1 MKHFTLNLRWL
12 IMSLVLCVGGGTA
25 WGQEQATTL
34 FHESFGNNTGSA
46 RNWDNSYSVKTGI
59 ADVYSGVTAYTVA
72 NVKQGK
78 NSTGSTLSGLNQS
91 SQGTDASIIIGPLNV
106 ANYKN
111 LTLKYQWKAG
121 STKGTYTTTA
131 SYATSSNGTYTSLTG
146 TGNGATTF
154 VERSYTLPEAA
165 QVSTLYLKIVWN
177 TSNTQAIIDEV
188 DLSGVANGEIVEL
201 QDPEFAFSPTEITLA
216 SGATFTKPSL
226 SYATGYN
233 GTVFYKSSNESIAT
247 VNGNGEVTP
256 EAAGTVQICAYAE
269 STSTFK
275 KVNEGDVYY
284 TLTIEAPAA
293 PTFSP
298 ASGSTYEN
306 SQEVSINGAGT
317 IYYTT
322 DDSTP
327 TTSSTQYTAPFTIT
341 DNITVKA
348 IVVDAN
354 GIQSEVSEASYTNT
368 IVQQPTNIT
377 TTLNNAAFGK
387 DGTVSG
393 QTVDTGTCTKD
404 GVTITYNRNSG
415 SWYVNNQAIRF
426 YKDNE
431 LIIQAPNGYLITK
444 IVFEGSN
451 FKTDVI
457 SDVQT
462 CTSTESALSWTGS
475 AKKVTFTRPED
486 ASGYMTLNSV
496 SITLVAEKPDCVT
509 DLAFTPTELNINDE
523 GNFTTSATEDEEAGT
538 ITYSYSCNNA
548 GLTVSSEG
556 TYTANAG
563 GTYEVTLTA
572 TPANTTHKA
581 VSVTQTVTVVD
592 PDAHGT
598 RENPYTVAEAIAL
611 IDTLGDSSSD
621 HVYVKG
627 IVSQIDRFN
636 DYDNTILYWIS
647 DDGKTTV
654 QLEVY
659 RGKNLNNTTFSSI
672 EDLQLGDIVT
682 VYGQLTKYNN
692 ETPEF
697 GSGNYIVSLE
707 HSTKADP
714 EIAYNP
720 DSYTISIG
728 ETFTAPTLTNPHN
741 LPVTYSSNKDYVAT
755 VDAATGAITLGTAA
769 GTVTITATFAGD
781 DEYVP
786 GQASY
791 TLTVANNA
799 AQYFKKVTSTAD
811 LVAGKEYILVATG
824 MSKAISEENSNGSN
838 RKSVSVDIVNDK
850 ITIRDE
856 AVTVFTLGGAS
867 DAWTFQAN
875 DNKKYLAVTTN
886 GNYLGESDAVGTE
899 NKQEWTVTTDF
910 NVVNKAFT
918 NRTIGAVANNNNSFA
933 TYTNNSDGKEY
944 AVLFVKMPD
953 AFDVKITAAKM
964 GTLYV
969 GDGNLVV
976 PEGVTAQTLK
986 LDESGD
992 GTALVASREYKA
1004 GDVLPAGEAVIIYG
1018 EAGDYSF
1025 EYTTDEGTYG
1035 AVDAENLLKGS
1046 DTATTDNQEGYS
1058 YYTLGVINNV
1068 AGFYRQTGTEAKSV
1082 KSAAHKAYLKV
1093 PNAGGGEVKSFYVL
1107 GGDTTTGVTAIETSD
1122 RSNNVVYNLAGQR
1135 VVAPTKG
1142 LYIVNGKKVFIK

>member
-1 MKHFTLNLRWL
+1 
-12 IMSLVLCVGGGTA
+12 MSLVLCVGGGTA
-25 WGQEQATTL
+25 WGETSTLTFTAACGGSGTADDGTSWTVTSDGSESSFDNTKGIHYGTSSAKVQYIKLSTSSISGTITKVVVNASTASGVSATASVTVGGTA
-34 FHESFGNNTGSA
+34 FGGDAQSLSTTATDYTFEGSA
-46 RNWDNSYSVKTGI
+46 SGEIIVSVSKPSSEKKALYVKSI
-59 ADVYSGVTAYTVA
+59 AV
-72 NVKQGK
+72 
-78 NSTGSTLSGLNQS
+78 
-91 SQGTDASIIIGPLNV
+91 
-106 ANYKN
+106 
-111 LTLKYQWKAG
+111 
-121 STKGTYTTTA
+121 TYTAGELTDPSFEWS
-131 SYATSSNGTYTSLTG
+131 SYEVTYTSGQSFT
-146 TGNGATTF
+146 A
-154 VERSYTLPEAA
+154 
-165 QVSTLYLKIVWN
+165 
-177 TSNTQAIIDEV
+177 
-188 DLSGVANGEIVEL
+188 
-201 QDPEFAFSPTEITLA
+201 PT
-216 SGATFTKPSL
+216 L
-226 SYATGYN
+226 SYASGYD
-233 GTVFYKSSNESIAT
+233 GTVLYKSSDETVAT
-247 VNGNGEVTP
+247 VSTNGVITP
-256 EAAGTVQICAYAE
+256 KKAGTTNISAYA
-269 STSTFK
+269 SATSTYAA
-275 KVNEGDVYY
+275 VPEGTISYK
-284 TLTIEAPAA
+284 LTVVAPAA
-293 PTFSP
+293 PTFTP
-298 ASGSTYEN
+298 ISGSTYED
-306 SQEVSINGAGT
+306 SQEVSINGSGT

-322 DDSTP
+322 DGSTP

-354 GIQSEVSEASYTNT
+354 GVQSEVSEASYTNT
-368 IVQQPTNIT
+368 NVQQPTNISA
-377 TTLNNAAFGK
+377 TLNNVFLSVEAGK
-387 DGTVSG
+387 NISSNV
-393 QTVDTGTCTKD
+393 VKEVD
-404 GVTITYNRNSG
+404 GVTIEIPYENAGNAKTRGDANY
-415 SWYVNNQAIRF
+415 IRF
-426 YKDNE
+426 YTDNKF
-431 LIIQAPNGYLITK
+431 IVTAPAGYNITK
-444 IVFEGSN
+444 IVFTEPS
-451 FKTDVI
+451 TS
-457 SDVQT
+457 SDKKWDGTVNASSGNWDNDT
-462 CTSTESALSWTGS
+462 RIWTGDIS
-475 AKKVTFTRPED
+475 TVTLTFTAHCR
-486 ASGYMTLNSV
+486 ASNVT
-496 SITLVAEKPDCVT
+496 ITLAKAMPDCVT
-509 DLAFTPTELNINDE
+509 DLAFTPTELKINDE
-523 GNFTTSATEDEEAGT
+523 GNFTTSATEDAEAGA
-538 ITYSYSCNNA
+538 ITYSYSCSDA

-556 TYTANAG
+556 AYTANAG

-572 TPANTTHKA
+572 TPANATHKA

-592 PDAHGT
+592 PDVHGT
-598 RENPYTVAEAIAL
+598 LENPYTVVEAIAL
-611 IDTLGDSSSD
+611 IETLGSSTSD
-621 HVYVKG
+621 YVYVKG
-627 IVSQIDRFN
+627 IVSQIDKFN
-636 DYDNTILYWIS
+636 NYDNTIQYWIS

-720 DSYTISIG
+720 DNYTISLG

-741 LPVTYSSNKDYVAT
+741 LPVTYSSDKDNVAT

-799 AQYFKKVTSTAD
+799 VQYFKKVTSMSD

-838 RKSVSVDIVNDK
+838 RKSVSVAIVNDK

-856 AVTVFTLGGAS
+856 AVTVFTLGGATN
-867 DAWTFQAN
+867 AWTFQAN
-875 DNKKYLAVTTN
+875 DNKKYLAVMTD
-886 GNYLGESDAVGTE
+886 GNYLEESAAVGSE
-899 NKQEWTVTTDF
+899 NKQEWTVTADF
-910 NVVNKAFT
+910 NVVNNAFT

-976 PEGVTAQTLK
+976 PEGVTAKTLK
-986 LDESGD
+986 LDTD
-992 GTALVASREYKA
+992 GTTLVASREYA
-1004 GDVLPAGEAVIIYG
+1004 SGEVLPAGEAVVIYG

-1025 EYTTDEGTYG
+1025 EYTTKAAE
-1035 AVDAENLLKGS
+1035 AVDTNNLLKGS
-1046 DTATTDNQEGYS
+1046 DTAVKDEEAGYS
-1058 YYTLGVINNV
+1058 YYILGFENGV
-1068 AGFYRQTGTEAKSV
+1068 AGFYRQKGTEAKYV
-1082 KSAAHKAYLKV
+1082 NSAAHKAYLKI
-1093 PNAGGGEVKSFYVL
+1093 PNANGEVKNFYVF

>member
-25 WGQEQATTL
+25 WGETSTL
-34 FHESFGNNTGSA
+34 TFTAACGGSGTADDGTQWTVTSDGSESNFDNTKGIHYGTNSA
-46 RNWDNSYSVKTGI
+46 KVQYIKLSTSSISGTITKVVVNAST
-59 ADVYSGVTAYTVA
+59 ASGVSATASVTVGGTAFGGDAQSLSTSAKDYTFEDSKKGEIIVSVSKPSSA
-72 NVKQGK
+72 SKALYVK
-78 NSTGSTLSGLNQS
+78 
-91 SQGTDASIIIGPLNV
+91 SIAV
-106 ANYKN
+106 
-111 LTLKYQWKAG
+111 
-121 STKGTYTTTA
+121 TYTAGELTDPSFEWS
-131 SYATSSNGTYTSLTG
+131 SYEVTYTSGQSFT
-146 TGNGATTF
+146 A
-154 VERSYTLPEAA
+154 
-165 QVSTLYLKIVWN
+165 
-177 TSNTQAIIDEV
+177 
-188 DLSGVANGEIVEL
+188 
-201 QDPEFAFSPTEITLA
+201 PT
-216 SGATFTKPSL
+216 L
-226 SYATGYN
+226 SYASGYD
-233 GTVFYKSSNESIAT
+233 GTVLYKSSDETVAT
-247 VNGNGEVTP
+247 VSTNGVITLKK
-256 EAAGTVQICAYAE
+256 AGTTNISAYA
-269 STSTFK
+269 SATSTYAA
-275 KVNEGDVYY
+275 VPEGTIYY
-284 TLTIEAPAA
+284 QLTVVAPAA

-298 ASGSTYEN
+298 ADGSSYED
-306 SQEVSINGAGT
+306 SQEVSINGTGT

-322 DDSTP
+322 DGSTP
-327 TTSSTQYTAPFTIT
+327 TTSSPQYTAPFTIT

-348 IVVDAN
+348 IAVDAN
-354 GIQSEVSEASYTNT
+354 GVQSEVSEASYTNT
-368 IVQQPTNIT
+368 IIEQPINVSAI
-377 TTLNNAAFGK
+377 LNNVFLGVEAGANIKSNVTNEINGITIAVPY
-387 DGTVSG
+387 DGAG
-393 QTVDTGTCTKD
+393 NTKARGD
-404 GVTITYNRNSG
+404 SDR
-415 SWYVNNQAIRF
+415 IRF
-426 YKDNE
+426 YTDNKF
-431 LIIQAPNGYLITK
+431 IATAPAGYNITK
-444 IVFEGSN
+444 IVFTEP
-451 FKTDVI
+451 T
-457 SDVQT
+457 SDKKWNGTVNVSGGNWDNDSRT
-462 CTSTESALSWTGS
+462 WTGS
-475 AKKVTFTRPED
+475 NISSVTLTFTAQCQ
-486 ASGYMTLNSV
+486 ASNVT
-496 SITLVAEKPDCVT
+496 ITLEKAKPDCVT
-509 DLAFTPTELNINDE
+509 GLAFTPTELNINDE

-538 ITYSYSCNNA
+538 ITYIYSCNNA

-556 TYTANAG
+556 AYTANAG

-611 IDTLGDSSSD
+611 IETLGGSSSD
-621 HVYVKG
+621 NVYVKG

-636 DYDNTILYWIS
+636 DYDNTIQYWIS

-659 RGKNLNNTTFSSI
+659 RGKNLDNTTFSSVD
-672 EDLQLGDIVT
+672 DLLLGDVVT
-682 VYGQLTKYNN
+682 VYGQLTKFN

-697 GSGNYIVSLE
+697 DRGNYIVSLE

-714 EIAYNP
+714 ELAYSP
-720 DSYTISIG
+720 DNYTISLG
-728 ETFTAPTLTNPHN
+728 QTFTAPTLTNPHN
-741 LPVTYSSNKDYVAT
+741 LPVTYSSNKDYVAA

-799 AQYFKKVTSTAD
+799 VQYFKKVTSTAD

-875 DNKKYLAVTTN
+875 DNKKYLAVTTD
-886 GNYLGESDAVGTE
+886 GNYLEESDAVGTE

-976 PEGVTAQTLK
+976 PVGVTAKTLK
-986 LDESGD
+986 LDTD
-992 GTALVASREYKA
+992 GTTLVASREYA
-1004 GDVLPAGEAVIIYG
+1004 SGEVLPAGEAVVIYG

-1025 EYTTDEGTYG
+1025 EYTTKAAE
-1035 AVDAENLLKGS
+1035 AVDTNNLLKGS
-1046 DTATTDNQEGYS
+1046 DTAVKDEEAGYS
-1058 YYTLGVINNV
+1058 YYILGFENGV
-1068 AGFYRQTGTEAKSV
+1068 AGFYRQKGTEAKYV
-1082 KSAAHKAYLKV
+1082 NSAAHKAYLKI
-1093 PNAGGGEVKSFYVL
+1093 PNANGEVKNFYVF

>member
-12 IMSLVLCVGGGTA
+12 IMSLVLCVGSGTA
-25 WGQEQATTL
+25 WGEEQATNL

-46 RNWDNSYSVKTGI
+46 RDWDYSYSAKTGI
-59 ADVYSGVTAYTVA
+59 ADVYAGVTAYTVS

-78 NSTGSTLSGLNQS
+78 NTTGSTQSGLNQS

-111 LTLKYQWKAG
+111 LTLKYQWKAV
-121 STKGTYTTTA
+121 SIKGTYTTTA

-146 TGNGATTF
+146 TGKGATTF
-154 VERSYTLPEAA
+154 VERSYPLPEAA

-226 SYATGYN
+226 SYATEYD
-233 GTVFYKSSNESIAT
+233 GTVLYKSSDESIAT
-247 VNGNGEVTP
+247 VDGNGDVIP
-256 EAAGTVQICAYAE
+256 KAAGTVQISAYAE

-306 SQEVSINGAGT
+306 SQEVSINGSGT

-322 DDSTP
+322 DGSTP

-368 IVQQPTNIT
+368 IVQEPRNISA
-377 TTLNNAAFGK
+377 TLNNGFLGVEAGK
-387 DGTVSG
+387 NISSNV
-393 QTVDTGTCTKD
+393 VKEVD
-404 GVTITYNRNSG
+404 GVTIEIPYENAG
-415 SWYVNNQAIRF
+415 STKARGDVNYVRF
-426 YKDNE
+426 YTDNKF
-431 LIIQAPNGYLITK
+431 IVSAPAGYNITK
-444 IVFEGSN
+444 ILFTEPSKSSDKKWEGSAN
-451 FKTDVI
+451 VSGGNWDNDTR
-457 SDVQT
+457 T
-462 CTSTESALSWTGS
+462 WTGRDLS
-475 AKKVTFTRPED
+475 SVTLTFTAHCR
-486 ASGYMTLNSV
+486 ASNVT
-496 SITLVAEKPDCVT
+496 ITFAKAMPDCVT
-509 DLAFTPTELNINDE
+509 DLSFTPTELNINAE
-523 GNFTTSATEDEEAGT
+523 GNFTTSATEDAEAGS
-538 ITYSYSCNNA
+538 ITYSYTCNNT

-556 TYTANAG
+556 AYTANAA

-572 TPANTTHKA
+572 TPANATHKA

-592 PDAHGT
+592 PDVHGT

-611 IDTLGDSSSD
+611 IETLGNSSSNY
-621 HVYVKG
+621 VYVKG

-636 DYDNTILYWIS
+636 DNSTIQYWIS
-647 DDGKTTV
+647 DNGQTTV
-654 QLEVY
+654 QMEVY
-659 RGKNLNNTTFSSI
+659 QGKNLNNQTFSSI

-682 VYGQLTKYNN
+682 VYGQLKKYN
-692 ETPEF
+692 ETPQF
-697 GSGNYIVSLE
+697 DKGNYIVSLE

-714 EIAYNP
+714 ELSYSP
-720 DSYTISIG
+720 DSYTISLG

-741 LPVTYSSNKDYVAT
+741 LPVTYSSDKDEVAT
-755 VDAATGAITLGTAA
+755 VDANTGAITLGTSA
-769 GTVTITATFAGD
+769 GTVIVTAKFAGD
-781 DEYVP
+781 DDFVP

-791 TLTVANNA
+791 TLVVANNP

-838 RKSVSVDIVNDK
+838 RKSVSVAIVNDK

-856 AVTVFTLGGAS
+856 AVTVFTLGGS
-867 DAWTFQAN
+867 TDAWTFQAN
-875 DNKKYLAVTTN
+875 DNKKYLAVTTDD
-886 GNYLGESDAVGTE
+886 NYLVESDAVGTE
-899 NKQEWTVTTDF
+899 NEQEWTVTADF

-918 NRTIGAVANNNNSFA
+918 ERTIGAVANNNYSFA
-933 TYTNNSDGKEY
+933 TYTNNSEGKEY

-986 LDESGD
+986 LDASGD

-1004 GDVLPAGEAVIIYG
+1004 GDVLPACEAVIIYG

-1046 DTATTDNQEGYS
+1046 DTAVKDEEAGYS
-1058 YYTLGVINNV
+1058 YYILGFENGV
-1068 AGFYRQTGTEAKSV
+1068 AGFYRQKGTEAKYV
-1082 KSAAHKAYLKV
+1082 NSAAHKAYLKV
-1093 PNAGGGEVKSFYVL
+1093 PNANGGVKSFYVF
-1107 GGDTTTGVTAIETSD
+1107 GGDTTTGVTAIETSN

>member
-25 WGQEQATTL
+25 WGETSTLTFTEACGGSGTADDGTTL
-34 FHESFGNNTGSA
+34 WTVTSDGSESSFDNTKGIHYGTSSA
-46 RNWDNSYSVKTGI
+46 KVQYIKLSTSDITGTI
-59 ADVYSGVTAYTVA
+59 TKVVVNASTASGVSATASVTVGGTAFGGGAQSLSTSAKDYTFEDSKKGEIIVTVSKPSSEKKA
-72 NVKQGK
+72 LYVK
-78 NSTGSTLSGLNQS
+78 
-91 SQGTDASIIIGPLNV
+91 SIAV
-106 ANYKN
+106 
-111 LTLKYQWKAG
+111 
-121 STKGTYTTTA
+121 TYTAGELTDPSFEWS
-131 SYATSSNGTYTSLTG
+131 SYEVTYTSGQSFT
-146 TGNGATTF
+146 A
-154 VERSYTLPEAA
+154 
-165 QVSTLYLKIVWN
+165 
-177 TSNTQAIIDEV
+177 
-188 DLSGVANGEIVEL
+188 
-201 QDPEFAFSPTEITLA
+201 PT
-216 SGATFTKPSL
+216 L
-226 SYATGYN
+226 SYASGYN
-233 GTVFYKSSNESIAT
+233 GTVLYKSSDENVAT
-247 VNGNGEVTP
+247 VSTDGVITP
-256 EAAGTVQICAYAE
+256 IKAGTTNISAYA
-269 STSTFK
+269 SATSTYAA
-275 KVNEGDVYY
+275 VPEGTISYQ
-284 TLTIEAPAA
+284 LTVVAPAA

-322 DDSTP
+322 DGSTP

-348 IVVDAN
+348 IAVDAN
-354 GIQSEVSEASYTNT
+354 GVQSEVSEASYTNT
-368 IVQQPTNIT
+368 NIEQPINVSAI
-377 TTLNNAAFGK
+377 LNNVFLGVEAGVNIKSNVTNEINGITIAVPY
-387 DGTVSG
+387 DGAG
-393 QTVDTGTCTKD
+393 NTKARGD
-404 GVTITYNRNSG
+404 SDR
-415 SWYVNNQAIRF
+415 IRF
-426 YKDNE
+426 YTDNKF
-431 LIIQAPNGYLITK
+431 IATAPAGYNITK
-444 IVFEGSN
+444 IVFTEPTSDKKWNGTVNVSGGN
-451 FKTDVI
+451 WDNDSKT
-457 SDVQT
+457 
-462 CTSTESALSWTGS
+462 WTGS
-475 AKKVTFTRPED
+475 NISSVTLTFTAQCQ
-486 ASGYMTLNSV
+486 ASNVT
-496 SITLVAEKPDCVT
+496 ITLEKAKPDCVT

-538 ITYSYSCNNA
+538 ITYSYSCSNA

-556 TYTANAG
+556 AYTANAG

-611 IDTLGDSSSD
+611 IETLGGSSSD
-621 HVYVKG
+621 NVYVKG

-636 DYDNTILYWIS
+636 DYDNTIQYWIS

-659 RGKNLNNTTFSSI
+659 RGKNLDNTTFSSVD
-672 EDLQLGDIVT
+672 DLLLGDVVT
-682 VYGQLTKYNN
+682 VYGQLTKFN

-697 GSGNYIVSLE
+697 DRGNYIVSLE

-714 EIAYNP
+714 ELSYSP
-720 DSYTISIG
+720 DSYTISLG

-741 LPVTYSSNKDYVAT
+741 LPVTYSSDKDYVAA

-799 AQYFKKVTSTAD
+799 VQYFKKVTSMSD

-886 GNYLGESDAVGTE
+886 GNYLEESDAVGTE
-899 NKQEWTVTTDF
+899 NKQEWTVTADYF
-910 NVVNKAFT
+910 NVVNKAFI
-918 NRTIGAVANNNNSFA
+918 NRTIGAAGNNNNSFA

-1025 EYTTDEGTYG
+1025 EYTTDAAKFE
-1035 AVDAENLLKGS
+1035 AVDTDNLLKGS
-1046 DTATTDNQEGYS
+1046 DTATTDNEEGYS

-1082 KSAAHKAYLKV
+1082 QSAAHKAYLKV
-1093 PNAGGGEVKSFYVL
+1093 PNASGGEVKSFYVL

-1122 RSNNVVYNLAGQR
+1122 RSNNAVYNLAGQR

>member
-25 WGQEQATTL
+25 WGEEQATTL

-46 RNWDNSYSVKTGI
+46 RDWDNSYSVKTGI

-165 QVSTLYLKIVWN
+165 QVSTLYLKIVWK

-233 GTVFYKSSNESIAT
+233 GTVLYKSSNESIAT
-247 VNGNGEVTP
+247 VNGNGDVTP
-256 EAAGTVQICAYAE
+256 KAAGTVQICAYAE

-322 DDSTP
+322 DGSTP

-377 TTLNNAAFGK
+377 ITLNNAAFGK
-387 DGTVSG
+387 EGTVSG

-431 LIIQAPNGYLITK
+431 LIIQAPNGYLITN
-444 IVFEGSN
+444 IVFQGSG
-451 FKTDVI
+451 FRTDVS

-475 AKKVTFTRPED
+475 AKKVTFTRPNN
-486 ASGYMTLNSV
+486 ASSYMTLNSV
-496 SITLVAEKPDCVT
+496 SITLVVELPDCVT
-509 DLAFTPTELNINDE
+509 DLSFTPTELSINDE
-523 GNFTTSATEDEEAGT
+523 GNFTTSATEDAEAGA
-538 ITYSYSCNNA
+538 ITYSYTCNNA

-556 TYTANAG
+556 AYTANAA

-572 TPANTTHKA
+572 TPANATHKA

-592 PDAHGT
+592 PDVHGT
-598 RENPYTVAEAIAL
+598 LENPYTVAEAIAL
-611 IDTLGDSSSD
+611 IETLGSSTSD
-621 HVYVKG
+621 YVYVKG
-627 IVSQIDRFN
+627 IVSQIDKFN
-636 DYDNTILYWIS
+636 DYNSTIQYWIS

-654 QLEVY
+654 QMEVY
-659 RGKNLNNTTFSSI
+659 QGKNLNNTTFSSV
-672 EDLQLGDIVT
+672 EDLQLGNIVT
-682 VYGQLTKYNN
+682 VYGQLKKYDD
-692 ETPEF
+692 TPEF
-697 GSGNYIVSLE
+697 DKGNYIVSVE
-707 HSTKADP
+707 QSTKADP

-799 AQYFKKVTSTAD
+799 VQYFKKVTSMSD

-838 RKSVSVDIVNDK
+838 RKSVSVAIVNDK

-856 AVTVFTLGGAS
+856 AVTVFTLGGTT

-875 DNKKYLAVTTN
+875 DNSKYLAVTTD
-886 GNYLGESDAVGTE
+886 GNYLEESDAVGSE
-899 NKQEWTVTTDF
+899 NKQEWTVTEDF
-910 NVVNKAFT
+910 NVVNNAFT

-976 PEGVTAQTLK
+976 PEDVTAKTLK
-986 LDESGD
+986 LDTD
-992 GTALVASREYKA
+992 GTTLVASREYA
-1004 GDVLPAGEAVIIYG
+1004 SGDVLPAGEAVVIYG

-1025 EYTTDEGTYG
+1025 EYTTDAAKFE
-1035 AVDAENLLKGS
+1035 AVDAANLLNGS
-1046 DTATTDNQEGYS
+1046 DTAVKDEEAGYS
-1058 YYTLGVINNV
+1058 YYILGFENGV
-1068 AGFYRQTGTEAKSV
+1068 AGFYRQKGTEAKYV
-1082 KSAAHKAYLKV
+1082 NSAAHKAYLKV
-1093 PNAGGGEVKSFYVL
+1093 PNTNGEVKSFYVF
-1107 GGDTTTGVTAIETSD
+1107 GGDTTTGISNVVNPTAE
-1122 RSNNVVYNLAGQR
+1122 RNVVYNLAGQR

>member
-25 WGQEQATTL
+25 WGEDFKLTISPSDFNSTSYAANNNEKTSDAISTTNSSNTFEVKWTSNQVML
-34 FHESFGNNTGSA
+34 NSNSCQWQKSKGYIYNSTDLGTIKSVNITKTDGTFTTYYGNTAQPSSSTTVGGGFFQIKVGSA
-46 RNWDNSYSVKTGI
+46 TGKT
-59 ADVYSGVTAYTVA
+59 S
-72 NVKQGK
+72 
-78 NSTGSTLSGLNQS
+78 
-91 SQGTDASIIIGPLNV
+91 
-106 ANYKN
+106 
-111 LTLKYQWKAG
+111 
-121 STKGTYTTTA
+121 
-131 SYATSSNGTYTSLTG
+131 
-146 TGNGATTF
+146 
-154 VERSYTLPEAA
+154 
-165 QVSTLYLKIVWN
+165 KI
-177 TSNTQAIIDEV
+177 
-188 DLSGVANGEIVEL
+188 EIVFTPSSDDL
-201 QDPEFAFSPTEITLA
+201 QDPDFSFSPTEVTLA
-216 SGATFTKPSL
+216 SGATFTKPTL
-226 SYATGYN
+226 SYATGYD
-233 GTVFYKSSNESIAT
+233 GTVLYKSSNESIAT
-247 VNGNGEVTP
+247 VNGNGDVTP
-256 EAAGTVQICAYAE
+256 IAAGTVQICAYAAK
-269 STSTFK
+269 TDNFK
-275 KVNEGDVYY
+275 NVAEGDVFY
-284 TLTIEAPAA
+284 TLTIQAPAA
-293 PTFSP
+293 PTFTP
-298 ASGSTYEN
+298 ASGSTYED
-306 SQEVSINGAGT
+306 SQEVSINGSGT

-322 DDSTP
+322 DGSTP

-354 GIQSEVSEASYTNT
+354 GIQSEVSEASYINTN
-368 IVQQPTNIT
+368 VQQPTYIT

-387 DGTVSG
+387 EGTVSG

-431 LIIQAPNGYLITK
+431 LIIQAPNGYLITN
-444 IVFEGSN
+444 IVFQGSD
-451 FKTDVI
+451 FKTDVS

-475 AKKVTFTRPED
+475 AKKVTFTRPRN
-486 ASGYMTLNSV
+486 ASSYMTLNSV

-509 DLAFTPTELNINDE
+509 DLAFTPTELKINDE
-523 GNFTTSATEDEEAGT
+523 GNFTTSATEDAEAGA

-548 GLTVSSEG
+548 GLTVSNDG
-556 TYTANAG
+556 AYTANAA

-572 TPANTTHKA
+572 TPANTTYNA
-581 VSVTQTVTVVD
+581 VSVTQNVTVVD
-592 PDAHGT
+592 PDVHGT
-598 RENPYTVAEAIAL
+598 LENPYTVAEAIAL
-611 IDTLGDSSSD
+611 IETLGSSTSD
-621 HVYVKG
+621 YVYVKG
-627 IVSQIDRFN
+627 IVSQIDKFN
-636 DYDNTILYWIS
+636 DYNSTIQYWIS

-654 QLEVY
+654 QMEVY
-659 RGKNLNNTTFSSI
+659 QGKNLNNTTFSSV
-672 EDLQLGDIVT
+672 EDLQLGNIVT
-682 VYGQLTKYNN
+682 VYGQLKKYDD
-692 ETPEF
+692 TPEF
-697 GSGNYIVSLE
+697 DKGNYIVSIE
-707 HSTKADP
+707 QSTKADP
-714 EIAYNP
+714 ELSYSP
-720 DSYTISIG
+720 DSYTISLG

-741 LPVTYSSNKDYVAT
+741 LPVTYSSDKDYVAA

-799 AQYFKKVTSTAD
+799 VQYFKKVTSMSD

-838 RKSVSVDIVNDK
+838 RKSVSVAIVNDK

-856 AVTVFTLGGAS
+856 AVTVFTLDGAT

-875 DNKKYLAVTTN
+875 DNKKYLAVTTD
-886 GNYLGESDAVGTE
+886 GNYLEESDAVGTE

-976 PEGVTAQTLK
+976 PVGVTAKTLK
-986 LDESGD
+986 LDTD
-992 GTALVASREYKA
+992 GTTLVASREYA
-1004 GDVLPAGEAVIIYG
+1004 SGEVLPAGEAVVIYG

-1025 EYTTDEGTYG
+1025 EYTTKAAE
-1035 AVDAENLLKGS
+1035 AVDTNNLLKGS
-1046 DTATTDNQEGYS
+1046 DTAVKDEEAGYS
-1058 YYTLGVINNV
+1058 YYILGFENGV
-1068 AGFYRQTGTEAKSV
+1068 AGFYRQKGTEAKYV
-1082 KSAAHKAYLKV
+1082 NSAAHKAYLKI
-1093 PNAGGGEVKSFYVL
+1093 PNANGEVKNFYVF

>member
-25 WGQEQATTL
+25 WGEELEITFSENNHPDMQVSGVSITSAKGSGNGTTPQWNEKNKEWRVYATGTL
-34 FHESFGNNTGSA
+34 TISSPNATITKIVYTYNVNKSNKQDIAVSGAKGATNDGTWNANTKTWTGS
-46 RNWDNSYSVKTGI
+46 DNTVIFTSTGTSGNIGFQSVKI
-59 ADVYSGVTAYTVA
+59 ELA
-72 NVKQGK
+72 N
-78 NSTGSTLSGLNQS
+78 S
-91 SQGTDASIIIGPLNV
+91 D
-106 ANYKN
+106 
-111 LTLKYQWKAG
+111 
-121 STKGTYTTTA
+121 
-131 SYATSSNGTYTSLTG
+131 
-146 TGNGATTF
+146 
-154 VERSYTLPEAA
+154 
-165 QVSTLYLKIVWN
+165 
-177 TSNTQAIIDEV
+177 
-188 DLSGVANGEIVEL
+188 L
-201 QDPEFAFSPTEITLA
+201 QDPEFAFSPTEINLA

-226 SYATGYN
+226 SYAIGYD
-233 GTVFYKSSNESIAT
+233 GTVLYKSSNESIAT
-247 VNGNGEVTP
+247 VNGNGDVTP
-256 EAAGTVQICAYAE
+256 KAAGTVQICAYAE

-293 PTFSP
+293 PTFTP
-298 ASGSTYEN
+298 ISGSTYED
-306 SQEVSINGAGT
+306 SQEVSINGSGT

-322 DDSTP
+322 DGSTP

-354 GIQSEVSEASYTNT
+354 GVQSEVSEASYTNT
-368 IVQQPTNIT
+368 NVQQPTNISA
-377 TTLNNAAFGK
+377 TLNNVFLGVEVGK
-387 DGTVSG
+387 NISSNV
-393 QTVDTGTCTKD
+393 VKEVD
-404 GVTITYNRNSG
+404 GVTIEIPYENAGNAKTRGDAN
-415 SWYVNNQAIRF
+415 YVRF
-426 YKDNE
+426 YTDNKF
-431 LIIQAPNGYLITK
+431 IVTAPAGYNITK
-444 IVFEGSN
+444 IVFTEPS
-451 FKTDVI
+451 
-457 SDVQT
+457 SDKRWAGTVNASGGNWDNDT
-462 CTSTESALSWTGS
+462 RTWTGS
-475 AKKVTFTRPED
+475 DLSSVTLKFTDQCR
-486 ASGYMTLNSV
+486 ASNVT
-496 SITLVAEKPDCVT
+496 ITLAKAMPDCVS
-509 DLAFTPTELNINDE
+509 DLSFTPTKLSINDV
-523 GNFTTSATEDEEAGT
+523 GNFTTSATEDAEAGA
-538 ITYSYSCNNA
+538 ITYSYSCSDA

-556 TYTANAG
+556 AYTANAG

-572 TPANTTHKA
+572 TPANATHKA

-592 PDAHGT
+592 PDVHGT
-598 RENPYTVAEAIAL
+598 LENPYTVAEAIAL
-611 IDTLGDSSSD
+611 IETLGSSTSD
-621 HVYVKG
+621 YVYVKG
-627 IVSQIDRFN
+627 IVSQIDKFN
-636 DYDNTILYWIS
+636 NYDNTIQYWIS

-707 HSTKADP
+707 HSTKSDP

-741 LPVTYSSNKDYVAT
+741 LPVTYSSNKDYVAA

-769 GTVTITATFAGD
+769 GTVTVTATFAGD

-799 AQYFKKVTSTAD
+799 VQYFKKVTSTAD

-838 RKSVSVDIVNDK
+838 RKSVSVAIVNDK

-856 AVTVFTLGGAS
+856 AVTVFTLGGTT

-875 DNKKYLAVTTN
+875 DNSKYLAVTTD
-886 GNYLGESDAVGTE
+886 GNYLGESASVGTE
-899 NKQEWTVTTDF
+899 NKQEWTVTADF
-910 NVVNKAFT
+910 NVVNNAFT

-986 LDESGD
+986 LDASGD

-1046 DTATTDNQEGYS
+1046 DTATTDNEEGYS

-1082 KSAAHKAYLKV
+1082 KSASHKAYLKV
-1093 PNAGGGEVKSFYVL
+1093 PNANGDVKSFYVF
-1107 GGDTTTGVTAIETSD
+1107 GGDTTTGVTAIKTSD
-1122 RSNNVVYNLAGQR
+1122 RSNNAVYNLAGQR